1 MNVHLLM
8 NERSFTVKGKN
19 GKPRN
24 TNPNHRKRDKEMKK
38 LSVFLVALMA
48 SLAIGIS
55 TARGQLGYSLTDLG
69 VVEDMDNSIAA
80 ALNNQGHV
88 AGTAYKGQESCAFH
102 YDYLKNIMED
112 AGGTNSRGFGINSFN
127 AVAGDAFFASPGGP
141 KVAISPSHATV
152 FQNGVVQDLGVLA
165 GQVYSR
171 ANGINAMGQVVGYS
185 GPQRDSAQSRAFV
198 WSSQTGMFDIGTLGG
213 PYAQAYAIN
222 DSGFI
227 TGTARTG
234 ADPTGTTQ
242 TGPATH
248 AFIYN
253 PKGAGPA
260 AMRDLGVLGG
270 NSSYGMAINNYNHVA
285 GYSTIKTTS
294 TTNDGRVHAFLHNGT
309 KMIDLGSLGG
319 YGSQWGSDAS
329 VALGLNNVD
338 QVVGYSYL
346 PATGGMPIQQVAF
359 LWRSGQMINLNTLL
373 FGDGKNYLVFSAA
386 AIDDYGQIAAS
397 AYDMR
402 TGNARAVLLTPAGPP
417 PPP

>member
-1 MNVHLLM
+1 
-8 NERSFTVKGKN
+8 
-19 GKPRN
+19 
-24 TNPNHRKRDKEMKK
+24 MKK
-38 LSVFLVALMA
+38 LSVFLIALMA
-48 SLAIGIS
+48 CLAIGIS

-69 VVEDMDNSIAA
+69 VVEDMDSSIAA

-112 AGGTNSRGFGINSFN
+112 AGGTNSRGFGINSWN
-127 AVAGDAFFASPGGP
+127 TVVGDAFFAHPGGP
-141 KVAISPSHATV
+141 KVAINPSHAAV
-152 FQNGVVQDLGVLA
+152 FQNGVVQDLGVLP
-165 GQVYSR
+165 GQVSSR
-171 ANGINAMGQVVGYS
+171 ANGINTMGQVIGFS
-185 GPQRDSAQSRAFV
+185 SIQRDSSQSRAFL
-198 WSSQTGMFDIGTLGG
+198 WASQTGMTDIGTLGG
-213 PYAQAYAIN
+213 SYAQAYAIN
-222 DSGFI
+222 DAGLI
-227 TGTARTG
+227 TGTAQTSI
-234 ADPTGTTQ
+234 ADVKT
-242 TGPATH
+242 TH
-248 AFIYN
+248 AFLYC
-253 PKGAGPA
+253 PQCAGPA

-294 TTNDGRVHAFLHNGT
+294 TTNDGRVHAFLHDGT

-329 VALGLNNVD
+329 VALGLNNLD
-338 QVVGYSYL
+338 QVVGYTYL
-346 PATGGMPIQQVAF
+346 PATGGMPIQQVGF
-359 LWRSGQMINLNTLL
+359 LWRRASNGSGQMINLNTLL